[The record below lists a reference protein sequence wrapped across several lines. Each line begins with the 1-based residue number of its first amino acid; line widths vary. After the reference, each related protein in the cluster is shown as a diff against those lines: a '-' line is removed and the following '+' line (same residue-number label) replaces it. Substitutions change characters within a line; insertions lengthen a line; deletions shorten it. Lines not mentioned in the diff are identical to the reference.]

1 MTKKEFER
9 RINKYIDPFILEIM
23 ISELEDNEKHCDELI
38 ASMRAIEI
46 RKFTETV
53 VYMIE
58 IIRDIVFDKTNDVEV
73 NEIISTVDGAMMCWC
88 EVIPPFVFDK
98 EYESEEVR
106 ELSTQRFNRRGIQ
119 LQMIVDRMKEVIM
132 W

>member
-58 IIRDIVFDKTNDVEV
+58 MIRDNVFKNTNDAEA
-73 NEIISTVDGAMMCWC
+73 NEIISYIDGIMVCWS
-88 EVIPPFVFDK
+88 EVIPPFIFEK
-98 EYESEEVR
+98 EYKSEEDR
-106 ELSTQRFNRRGIQ
+106 EFFAQRYNKRGIQ
-119 LQMIVDRMKEVIM
+119 LQMIVDRMKEVMM

>member
-1 MTKKEFER
+1 MTKREFER

-23 ISELEDNEKHCDELI
+23 VSELEDNEKHCDELI

-58 IIRDIVFDKTNDVEV
+58 MIRDSVFEKTSDAEVSEIVSY
-73 NEIISTVDGAMMCWC
+73 IDGIMVCWS
-88 EVIPPFVFDK
+88 EVIPPFIFERAYK
-98 EYESEEVR
+98 SEEDR
-106 ELSTQRFNRRGIQ
+106 EFSAQRFNKRGVQ
-119 LQMIVDRMKEVIM
+119 LQMIVDRMKEVM
-132 W
+132 MR